1 MKLRQL
7 LLRFLIMKNNNFWPL
22 LIVFVVSILASRT
35 LIFESGYFNMHDDLQ
50 VMRQLSLEKC
60 FLDGQF
66 PCRWIPDMG
75 YGYGF
80 PLFNFYPPLPY
91 LVGQLFRIFGFSF
104 ITTAKL
110 LFSLSFLLSGLSMYF
125 FSKEI
130 FKNKWAG
137 VLSSIFYIW
146 APYHAVDVY
155 VRGAMNESWALIF
168 FPLILLF
175 SYKLVASSPLKS
187 NISSGFWNLV
197 LLALSWSG
205 LLLSHNLMVMIFA
218 PIFAIWC
225 LLCLY
230 LNKFRHLTLV
240 ISQLF
245 ISGLIALG
253 LSAFFTL
260 PAIFENNLTWL
271 KTQLVGYYDYTAHFV
286 SLNQLLFSR
295 FWGYGPSVWLESDGM
310 SFQIGWIHWL
320 LPLAVVAVWLYRYFV
335 GKRKTFSSSAYFLVP
350 SAYLFIV
357 GWFSAFMTH
366 VKSTFVY
373 QAFPFLG
380 LVQFP
385 WRFLTLVIFAFS
397 VVVGGVMLIVPKKI
411 RLITFILISLF
422 AIIYSWSYFLPENGK
437 MGPLTDQEKLSDAA
451 WDLQRTAGIFDY
463 LPLTA
468 KENPKEG
475 SKTLVEVVDP
485 VTGDLIQESGIE
497 FSNIE
502 QGTNWAKF
510 TAIIQPSDNSVVFP
524 LRVNIFEFPG
534 WKVFVNG
541 EVYNHYVPEV
551 EMWGRIWLEV
561 PEGENDVELRFTNTP
576 IRSVSNIISLIS
588 WLGLIGYILI
598 KRKQLFN

>member
-22 LIVFVVSILASRT
+22 LIIFVVSILASRT

-411 RLITFILISLF
+411 RLITFVFMSLF

-475 SKTLVEVVDP
+475 PKTLVEVVDP
-485 VTGDLIQESGIE
+485 VTGDLIQESDIE

-588 WLGLIGYILI
+588 WLGLIGYILN